1 MYGEAFFF
9 VMYGREPLSNVLR
22 TIIPKAFKPHMRFAL
37 LPSYV

>member
-1 MYGEAFFF
+1 MHDEASFF
-9 VMYGREPLSNVLR
+9 VVYCREPLSNVLR